1 MNISKLRILVQLIFV
16 VITAIGLFNGLSILW
31 ILLFAL
37 LTGPIYCGWMCPFGT
52 LQDMMGFARKKL
64 GLKKIHLPG
73 HHTLKYLRY
82 LLFVM
87 MFLNIGDF
95 LFTLFT
101 YDPRTGFQLFLQ
113 FRTLNLL
120 NGLVL
125 VLFTSAALFVDRF
138 FCKYLCIEGAK
149 HSIVSGGRFLKIERT
164 STCIDCKKC
173 DQACP
178 MGITLTKEPLVKD
191 MECISCLNC
200 IHVCPVKNAIHIK
213 PILLWRR
220 IFLSILIAGLLLV
233 PYLKLHFGSDLTPVT
248 EPIETTLVLEQAE
261 SLDRPIEED
270 SKQDILEEIAI
281 EISPETP
288 EQEQVNELEAQTNDP
303 APPPPEKT
311 ERLEG
316 SARGFKGTITVE
328 VKKIGDTIDSITV
341 LSHRDDRKW
350 YNRAVVVLE
359 EIVDQQSTA
368 VDTVSGAT
376 YSSLGLINAV
386 KDALG
391 QPQREW

>member
-149 HSIVSGGRFLKIERT
+149 HSIVSGGRFLKIE
-164 STCIDCKKC
+164 
-173 DQACP
+173 QPA
-178 MGITLTKEPLVKD
+178 
-191 MECISCLNC
+191 
-200 IHVCPVKNAIHIK
+200 
-213 PILLWRR
+213 
-220 IFLSILIAGLLLV
+220 
-233 PYLKLHFGSDLTPVT
+233 
-248 EPIETTLVLEQAE
+248 LVLTVRNVTK
-261 SLDRPIEED
+261 L
-270 SKQDILEEIAI
+270 
-281 EISPETP
+281 
-288 EQEQVNELEAQTNDP
+288 AQ
-303 APPPPEKT
+303 
-311 ERLEG
+311 
-316 SARGFKGTITVE
+316 
-328 VKKIGDTIDSITV
+328 
-341 LSHRDDRKW
+341 W
-350 YNRAVVVLE
+350 
-359 EIVDQQSTA
+359 
-368 VDTVSGAT
+368 
-376 YSSLGLINAV
+376 GLPLQKNH
-386 KDALG
+386 L
-391 QPQREW
+391 